1 MLYLDHTFPDAGGAG
16 GFDQSGDA
24 TGGDAAGN
32 IVDGV
37 DTSRY
42 TTRRKRAQDSGTA
55 GGNAYTGAS
64 SNVDGGNVINDSD
77 NQGTTTNGAARESL
91 SMNQADWR

>member
-1 MLYLDHTFPDAGGAG
+1 MPPHTHHALTDAAGAG

-32 IVDGV
+32 IVGGV

-64 SNVDGGNVINDSD
+64 SNVDGGNTINHSD
-77 NQGTTTNGAARESL
+77 DQGTVTNGAARKCPISTIV
-91 SMNQADWR
+91 D